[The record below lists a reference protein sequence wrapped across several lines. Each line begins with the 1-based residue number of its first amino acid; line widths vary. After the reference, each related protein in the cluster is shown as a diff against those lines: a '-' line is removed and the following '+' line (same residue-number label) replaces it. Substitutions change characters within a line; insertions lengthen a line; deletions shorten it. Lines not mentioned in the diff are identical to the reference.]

1 MRSPGTLSFPRPERQ
16 RAGGKGLRPPFALG
30 RGRSKD
36 RVWKT
41 GHGAMTRFRRLPD
54 GFVADVLG
62 RVSVALAAGIDP
74 RRAWKTEVARAPARR
89 RPPLAAV
96 AAAVASGSSLTAAL
110 AAAGDAFGPVVRG
123 MGVVAD
129 HTGRDAEV
137 LRDVAD
143 AIRHAVRTRRE
154 FLASLV
160 TPALQLAAAVAT
172 VGLLIVVSGGI
183 TGLDG
188 EPLDLVGLGLRG
200 MAGLRTYVAAVA
212 VVVAL
217 AAAAVPLAARSWADR
232 GIVRRVAAWIPVL
245 GPALGAAESAAWC
258 RAAALASGAGID
270 AGGLVGIASSAAPG
284 LRIDPAAV
292 EARLRSGADLAG
304 ALGSVGQFDRR
315 ILEAIEVGEM
325 AGTTPETLDRLAA
338 GLEVES
344 RAGLAATARA
354 AGFLAWAGV
363 ALVVTLVVIRFF
375 SMYAGLIRD
384 AARPL

>member
-1 MRSPGTLSFPRPERQ
+1 MQSPGTLSFSLSLWERVSEEDLDSM
-16 RAGGKGLRPPFALG
+16 A
-30 RGRSKD
+30 
-36 RVWKT
+36 
-41 GHGAMTRFRRLPD
+41 RFGRLPD

-62 RVSVALAAGIDP
+62 RVSAALAAGIDP
-74 RRAWKTEVARAPARR
+74 KRAWESEAARASARH
-89 RPPLAAV
+89 RPSLAAV
-96 AAAVASGSSLTAAL
+96 AAAVASGAGLATAL

-123 MGVVAD
+123 MAVVAD

-137 LRDVAD
+137 LRDVAE
-143 AIRHAVRTRRE
+143 AVRHAVRARRE
-154 FLASLV
+154 FLASLA
-160 TPALQLAAAVAT
+160 TPALQLAAALAT

-200 MAGLRTYVAAVA
+200 TAGLRTYLVVLAAVA
-212 VVVAL
+212 VAGVA
-217 AAAAVPLAARSWADR
+217 ATMVAARNWADR
-232 GIVRRVAAWIPVL
+232 GGVRRAAAWIPVL

-284 LRIDPAAV
+284 LRIDPGAV
-292 EARLRSGADLAG
+292 ETRLRSGADLAG
-304 ALGSVGQFDRR
+304 ALAAAGRFDRR
-315 ILEAIEVGEM
+315 IIEAVEVGEM
-325 AGTTPETLDRLAA
+325 TGTTPETLDRLAT

-354 AGFLAWAGV
+354 AGFLAWAAV
-363 ALVVTLVVIRFF
+363 ALLVTLVVIRFF

>member
-1 MRSPGTLSFPRPERQ
+1 
-16 RAGGKGLRPPFALG
+16 
-30 RGRSKD
+30 
-36 RVWKT
+36 
-41 GHGAMTRFRRLPD
+41 MTRFGRLPG

-74 RRAWKTEVARAPARR
+74 KRAWESEAARAPARR

-96 AAAVASGSSLTAAL
+96 AGAIASGSSLAAAL
-110 AAAGDAFGPVVRG
+110 DAAADAFGPVVRG
-123 MGVVAD
+123 MAVVAD

-143 AIRHAVRTRRE
+143 AVRHAVRLRRE
-154 FLASLV
+154 FLAGLV

-200 MAGLRTYVAAVA
+200 MAGLRTYLVALAAVA
-212 VVVAL
+212 VL
-217 AAAAVPLAARSWADR
+217 AAAAVPRALRSWKDR
-232 GIVRRVAAWIPVL
+232 GIVRRAAAWIPVL

-258 RAAALASGAGID
+258 RAAALAAGAGID

-284 LRIDPAAV
+284 LRIDPAEV
-292 EARLRSGADLAG
+292 EARLRAGADLAG
-304 ALGSVGQFDRR
+304 ALAAAGRFDRR
-315 ILEAIEVGEM
+315 VIEAVEVGEM
-325 AGTTPETLDRLAA
+325 AGTTPEGLDRLAA
-338 GLEVES
+338 GLEAES
-344 RAGLAATARA
+344 RAGLAAAARA

-363 ALVVTLVVIRFF
+363 ALLVTLVVIRFF
-375 SMYAGLIRD
+375 SIYAGLIRD
-384 AARPL
+384 AAKPL